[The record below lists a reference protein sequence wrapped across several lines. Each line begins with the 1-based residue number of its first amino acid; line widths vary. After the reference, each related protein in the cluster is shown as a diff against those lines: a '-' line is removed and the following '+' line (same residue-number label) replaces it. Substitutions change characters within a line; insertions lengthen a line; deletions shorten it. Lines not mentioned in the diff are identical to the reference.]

1 MASHNDFGKRGEK
14 LAAELL
20 LKKGYVILRRNYRY
34 LKAEIDIIAQKGDI
48 LAVVEVKY
56 RRSDHL
62 QPITASINQRKIG
75 LLIMAA
81 DHFVQDNDLN
91 VDVRFD
97 IITILG
103 QSTGYKIEHIKEA
116 FSPY

>member
-1 MASHNDFGKRGEK
+1 MASHNDFGKKGEK

-20 LKKGYVILRRNYRY
+20 LKKGYTILWRNFRY
-34 LKAEIDIIAQKGDI
+34 LKAEIDIIAQKGSI
-48 LAVVEVKY
+48 LVVAEVKY

-62 QPITASINQRKIG
+62 QPITASINKKKIG

-81 DHFVQDNDLN
+81 DHFVQENDMD

-103 QSTGYKIEHIKEA
+103 QPSGYKIEHLEEA

>member
-1 MASHNDFGKRGEK
+1 MASHNDFGKKGEK
-14 LAAELL
+14 LASELL
-20 LKKGYVILRRNYRY
+20 LKKGYTILRRNYRY
-34 LKAEIDIIAQKGDI
+34 MKAEIDIIAQKGNI

-56 RRSDHL
+56 RRSEHL
-62 QPITASINQRKIG
+62 QPITASINQKKIR

-81 DHFVQDNDLN
+81 DHYVQDNDLN

-97 IITILG
+97 IIMILG
-103 QSTGYKIEHIKEA
+103 QSSGYKIEHLEEA

>member
-1 MASHNDFGKRGEK
+1 MASHNDFGIKGEK

-20 LKKGYVILRRNYRY
+20 LKKGYSIHRRNYRY
-34 LKAEIDIIAQKGDI
+34 LKAEIDIIAQKGSI

-62 QPITASINQRKIG
+62 QPITASINRKKIR

-81 DHFVQDNDLN
+81 DHYVQDNNLD

-103 QSTGYKIEHIKEA
+103 HTTGYKIEHLEEA